1 MVASSGS
8 ASGLGGLGTATAC
21 AIIYSLDSRFLG
33 RDATLHVSVTK
44 GITESLSALYSTTQ
58 PVAVN
63 LRWAHKTPDHP
74 IEGLGAY

>member
-33 RDATLHVSVTK
+33 RDATLHVSATK
-44 GITESLSALYSTTQ
+44 GIIESLSALYSTTQ

-63 LRWAHKTPDHP
+63 LR
-74 IEGLGAY
+74 